1 MSVLK
6 QTKGLLISAWSAM
19 PDLGP
24 GLDSFS
30 AHFVRHV
37 RKPYA
42 LCLWTIVWTL
52 LSFAHVPGAGLLAG
66 LGFLGYLG
74 DRFVFVWTE
83 HLFKQIQDTTEGVR
97 TTALKTIDDVSEKA
111 CTALRDV
118 GASAI
123 TGGATIQ
130 SVLSNAQAHPIGIS
144 AALSNLASAD
154 SGSQIAGSALTL
166 ASLLGLERSLMQTV
180 LGRFANAAAGGLG
193 SLPKTQ
199 SLDDIRARFDR
210 MTATSWDRKRL
221 LGLGGMLSSL
231 LGVPVVSDQMK
242 WLKTARDQSK
252 ALEDVWDTL
261 EEYLNSIGIVS
272 TGKYAYLAELRE
284 AFTKVSK
291 DAEEIAKIIVVEP
304 SKFLIPRYSR
314 QYEEFRASL
323 RTLVDTCAR
332 NTCPDLKN
340 SSLFVNISTVSVKAM
355 AWDEII
361 TGVRATSGFRPCPV
375 GVAIQG
381 DSQIGKTWLINEIQS
396 RVTKKLAKLASDD
409 AQKYAAFQDAEKW
422 TRWSVQQR
430 DEYDQGYNG
439 QEITYADDAF
449 SDLENKDHPMY
460 LTFVSSECIGTVQA
474 QLAQKGMPYQSR
486 LVIVT
491 CNRLPHK
498 SITINNVDAL
508 HRRFP
513 FLIQARLKSGK
524 SRPAPEDPYDPE
536 FSHLEFHVTSMSG
549 SCAFGNSATGCGW
562 NQGGTPCAAFHKLED
577 IVTAIAKNVQMA
589 EDKFQTQLQHF
600 QAQSDSSDEDLDALL
615 EECSGELWSD
625 ESDSDSEDLPPP
637 PPELLDWEVE
647 PGCSRLPAIDEESES
662 GEADSESESDP
673 KPPSQALVPVH
684 LDYTV
689 EEPGSEPE
697 AESETDSEC
706 DEIIA
711 EPEEDDPDAME
722 FAPPQLSPPQIHAPT
737 TITVTRECPGGEKE
751 EEAIPFSKEI
761 LKAVCDAFKVSPIET
776 IDDIRVV
783 RWLSCLVTPE
793 GDDAIKWCADREVI
807 SAMDVLRNVHRFKID
822 RKREEE
828 FAVAWATTFSNPVR
842 INDEA
847 KESSVVLWLKLEFA
861 RSPFPVPYM
870 PGVLEDFKHVTN
882 LTSRADEV
890 SCFIRDLAVST
901 DGMDGLVFRA
911 KFGRKAFKGT
921 PFELWRLRS
930 PHMIW
935 GHLAGP
941 QFCNFAGLM
950 SGATALLA
958 TCFYPA
964 PVLGI
969 VRGVDAIAAAA
980 VLRDSYLVSR
990 YARMDFDRIPVVAFL
1005 HRIVDQVK
1013 AKNLPIVAYLQKP
1026 LEYVNKYVYSFTKIV
1041 KDITDL
1047 FDLTR
1052 DFVSFCIIKGAEFL
1066 GIPISEVLKFL
1077 ADTIGTGVSVAV
1089 AGLFVGLIVAVIT
1102 SILRLIF
1109 PGPSRTKRTSRN
1121 QAQSV
1126 THSGRRRAARV
1137 TTRVSKVK
1145 SAQSLT
1151 HRPSRRVGVQ
1161 KKLKTQ
1167 GFSPSSTPSP
1177 YNKYDDPSL
1186 ACPFCD
1192 EDLIE
1197 ADGET
1202 FVANDFIAKPA
1213 KYARADEHYVLFK
1226 EGVCDSE
1233 NLWQQ
1238 RPKLMAEIE
1247 AVHKFAADSSAE
1259 IYAVEKN
1266 MGPYSGGSIPHNH
1279 IHFLVNSDWE
1289 SFPSTVNASLEVAEA
1304 GVYKEKDS
1312 SYSIEIGFRVMQ
1324 GSELE
1329 IFKTFDPLMEVLG
1342 FPSWS
1347 FNALY
1352 SQGVGYGI
1360 VSISTTINAGV
1371 EGILDRK
1378 TIKKVKDV
1386 LNQIRNVSVPVYW
1399 YEWENSDYQATS
1411 APDFAEVQ
1419 GLADASVSLARGYTS
1434 HAQVWVA
1441 CPRNPEQGLAEYANF
1456 DTAVASRIA
1465 GIRFEN
1471 FVLVPAHIG
1480 KVGYL
1485 LKVGDLGVNPLTSV
1499 DHKVAPYH
1507 VYEIIASSEIHHTA
1521 LAKFVSP
1528 KDLQDRILK
1537 GTGLDRV
1544 KSFKNQKPDGSVDYG
1559 KWIWTH
1565 VIRDEDL
1572 SSRVEGRQIV
1582 QWLPTKGT
1590 FCAARVAFAGTK
1602 NIEYTH
1608 RNNYVKEPI
1617 RVLDI
1622 TGLVSDA
1629 SLTTAGDC
1637 GGMVWLLD
1645 DSLTRRLAG
1654 FHIIGGAYSCYSA
1667 ILTEG
1672 SLRALIDQ
1680 GSATPQ
1686 GLENDLQLSRFTV
1699 DTNLIEFVPGG
1710 KAGLGAD
1717 FSSLWPE
1724 VTWASNDPNSHWIDR
1739 SGKILAADVPQ
1750 GPRARAIGVVTAEHR
1765 ATGSDTNMF
1774 KRGWRESPFFGV
1786 FPVNYEPSVMSATDP
1801 RLEADLPLN
1810 LAREPT
1816 CLHANIAAARAK
1828 PSPDPAV
1835 LQTVTTAWIEYF
1847 SSALAGFK
1855 VGLHTRDPEVVLDI
1869 GINGLPA
1876 GHFHT
1881 GLQLNASAG
1890 FPWNTFPAATKKSSY
1905 IGIQPDGRRVF
1916 KDTTEARRC
1925 RGITLNKIKCAFKC
1939 TRTTSFFAT
1948 KLKDCLVK
1956 LKHVKS
1962 GKVRCFNAAS
1972 IESVIATRGF
1982 YGPWLE
1988 VFYDKRDLFRHAGCI
2003 DVNSME
2009 WHLMWQNLR
2018 ELPNVFD
2025 VDFKEF
2031 DKSLGPELMMCA
2043 KMIPIEIIRRVDDD
2057 GLANARYTL
2066 AEEDIFSIMLD
2077 NRSVW
2082 LSKGSN
2088 KSGVTTT
2095 MMDNHFVNLVALGYA
2110 WHKHFGYFSVA
2121 HLLEHTRLRFL
2132 GDDEIQSVSADAALQ
2147 GWNRL
2152 TYFALLE
2159 SLGLQPTIATKVE
2172 GQEVTPFVDWAD
2184 AQFLKATTTWLTD
2197 NGVRPIGEGF
2207 ATYALEKES
2216 IEAVFGWSQV
2226 PSSSISTWTEIV
2238 SSHLDMAYG
2247 HGPEYYEKFRSALQE
2262 RVASRNFPLSLR
2274 EALAA
2279 PLSDAWGTRHLKR
2292 VKLPSVEAEDPGRDF
2307 NKYVATHGGTL
2318 YRALAA
2324 TDIGSLGTELA
2335 ALKQE
2340 INSLGLTVQAIDRRV
2355 ANNESRINQLFVDFP
2370 EVQNKVQNLSDHV
2383 SALSETVDGIN
2394 SRISDLVAKLTDI
2407 VNRFNFDFDY
2417 LQGRV
2422 DDLKSDLSGQIASLS
2437 STVEGFD
2444 SRIGDVEKQMSSLDT
2459 LVGQIKD
2466 AFDIR
2471 VTLLEDK
2478 VGSLTAQSQLHSADI
2493 AILRGDFEKLNTSV
2507 RNCVRFNVE
2516 YDVKCWAYFN
2526 DVLGTFEA
2534 REFTVDKPS
2543 LQVAAPTSQ
2552 RSQQNQNDGTIQS
2565 SKGPGNS
2572 DAVSRIS
2579 FPSVGQ

>member
-111 CTALRDV
+111 CSALRDV
-118 GASAI
+118 GTSAI

-231 LGVPVVSDQMK
+231 LGVPVVSDQLK

-272 TGKYAYLAELRE
+272 TGKYAYLAELRD

-291 DAEEIAKIIVVEP
+291 DAEEIAKIIAVEP

-381 DSQIGKTWLINEIQS
+381 DSQIGKTWLINEIQA
-396 RVTKKLAKLASDD
+396 RVTKKLSKLASDD
-409 AQKYAAFQDAEKW
+409 PQKYTAFQDAEKW

-460 LTFVSSECIGTVQA
+460 LTFISSECIGTVQA

-524 SRPAPEDPYDPE
+524 ARPAPEDPYDPE

-562 NQGGTPCAAFHKLED
+562 NKGGNPCTAFHKLED
-577 IVTAIAKNVQMA
+577 IVAAIAKNVQMS

-625 ESDSDSEDLPPP
+625 DSDSDLEDLPPP
-637 PPELLDWEVE
+637 PPGLLDWDDEPTSSSLSTIFEEAEDEVVQV
-647 PGCSRLPAIDEESES
+647 SES
-662 GEADSESESDP
+662 KP

-684 LDYTV
+684 LDYTI
-689 EEPGSEPE
+689 EEPESDA
-697 AESETDSEC
+697 AESESEAGS
-706 DEIIA
+706 DGEEIIA

-737 TITVTRECPGGEKE
+737 TITVTRECAGGEKE

-1005 HRIVDQVK
+1005 RRIVDQVK

-1041 KDITDL
+1041 NDITNL

-1089 AGLFVGLIVAVIT
+1089 AGFFVGLIVAVIT
-1102 SILRLIF
+1102 SVIRLIF
-1109 PGPSRTKRTSRN
+1109 PGPSRTKRVPRN

-1167 GFSPSSTPSP
+1167 EYSSSSTPSP
-1177 YNKYDDPSL
+1177 YNKYDNPSL

-1202 FVANDFIAKPA
+1202 FVVNDFIAKPA
-1213 KYARADEHYVLFK
+1213 KYSRAEEHYVLFK

-1233 NLWQQ
+1233 NLWRQ

-1247 AVHKFAADSSAE
+1247 AVHQFATDSSAD

-1279 IHFLVNSDWE
+1279 IHFLTNSEWE

-1347 FNALY
+1347 LNVLY

-1360 VSISTTINAGV
+1360 ISVSTTINAGI
-1371 EGILDRK
+1371 EGILDKK
-1378 TIKKVKDV
+1378 TIKKAKDA
-1386 LNQIRNVSVPVYW
+1386 LNGIRNVAVPVYW
-1399 YEWENSDYQATS
+1399 YEWENNDYTSTS
-1411 APDFAEVQ
+1411 APDLAEVQ

-1499 DHKVAPYH
+1499 DHKVTPYH
-1507 VYEIIASSEIHHTA
+1507 VYEIVASSEIHHTA

-1537 GTGLDRV
+1537 GTGLERV

-1572 SSRVEGRQIV
+1572 GSRVEGRQIV

-1680 GSATPQ
+1680 SAATPQ
-1686 GLENDLQLSRFTV
+1686 GLENDLQLTRFTA
-1699 DTNLIEFVPGG
+1699 DTSSIEFVAGG

-1724 VTWASNDPNSHWIDR
+1724 VTWASKDPNSHWIDR

-1765 ATGSDTNMF
+1765 ATGADTNMF
-1774 KRGWRESPFFGV
+1774 KRGWRKSPFFGT
-1786 FPVNYEPSVMSATDP
+1786 FPVNYEPSVMSATDS

-1816 CLHANIAAARAK
+1816 CLHANIAAAKAK

-1835 LQTVTTAWIEYF
+1835 LQTVTTALIEYF
-1847 SSALAGFK
+1847 SSALAGYK

-1890 FPWNTFPAATKKSSY
+1890 FPWNTFPAMTKKSSY
-1905 IGIQPDGRRVF
+1905 IGMQPDGRRVF
-1916 KDTTEARRC
+1916 KDTIEARRC
-1925 RGITLNKIKCAFKC
+1925 RSITLNKIECAFKC
-1939 TRTTSFFAT
+1939 NRTTSFFAT

-2082 LSKGSN
+2082 LSRGSN

-2147 GWNRL
+2147 GWNRI
-2152 TYFALLE
+2152 TYFSWLE

-2172 GQEVTPFVDWAD
+2172 GQEVTPFVEWAD
-2184 AQFLKATTTWLTD
+2184 AQFLKATTTWLGD
-2197 NGVRPIGEGF
+2197 EGVRPIGEGF

-2226 PSSSISTWTEIV
+2226 PSDSISTWTEIV

-2262 RVASRNFPLSLR
+2262 RVSSRNFPLALR

-2279 PLSDAWGTRHLKR
+2279 PLSDSWKTRHLKR
-2292 VKLPSVEAEDPGRDF
+2292 VALPSTEARDPGKDF
-2307 NKYVATHGGTL
+2307 NSYVSTHGGTL
-2318 YRALAA
+2318 YRALAS
-2324 TDIGSLGTELA
+2324 TDIGSLGAELT

-2340 INSLGLTVQAIDRRV
+2340 INTLGLTVQALDRRV
-2355 ANNESRINQLFVDFP
+2355 ANSESRINQLFVDFP
-2370 EVQNKVQNLSDHV
+2370 EVQNKVKDLSDV
-2383 SALSETVDGIN
+2383 VAALSDTVGG
-2394 SRISDLVAKLTDI
+2394 
-2407 VNRFNFDFDY
+2407 FDFRITA
-2417 LQGRV
+2417 L
-2422 DDLKSDLSGQIASLS
+2422 SD
-2437 STVEGFD
+2437 TVGKFD
-2444 SRIGDVEKQMSSLDT
+2444 SRIGVVEERVSKLDSTLNLQVSFLKQEIGT
-2459 LVGQIKD
+2459 LSDQTEADISDLREGIEALTDSVENCVKLRTVYFAGGWASFREVLGIFDSD
-2466 AFDIR
+2466 AFVI
-2471 VTLLEDK
+2471 T
-2478 VGSLTAQSQLHSADI
+2478 
-2493 AILRGDFEKLNTSV
+2493 
-2507 RNCVRFNVE
+2507 
-2516 YDVKCWAYFN
+2516 
-2526 DVLGTFEA
+2526 
-2534 REFTVDKPS
+2534 KPS
-2543 LQVAAPTSQ
+2543 TQVAAPTSQ